1 MEDLQKEVL
10 NRIKKMLKERRMTQN
25 DLAQK
30 LGVEQ
35 YKVSRFLSGKPFPSL
50 NTLLKISQ
58 ILKCSIYYLL
68 AIREQSEKELS
79 KKSIKLIEAYN
90 KSDKKIKLVIDRIL
104 QIDNK

>member
-35 YKVSRFLSGKPFPSL
+35 YKVSRLLSGKPFPSL
-50 NTLLKISQ
+50 NMLLKISQ